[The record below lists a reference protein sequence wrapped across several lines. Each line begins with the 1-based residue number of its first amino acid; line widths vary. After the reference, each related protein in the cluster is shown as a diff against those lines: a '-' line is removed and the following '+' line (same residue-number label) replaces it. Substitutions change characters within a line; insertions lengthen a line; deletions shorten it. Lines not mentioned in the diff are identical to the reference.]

1 VKYPRSCQHQP
12 LGPCGRCAADFRVRL
27 AFSREVQRK
36 GLRVLA
42 AVQPSVTVADWIE
55 LDRLISSV
63 QKLHVF
69 VPAELAERNWEPL
82 TREELPE

>member
-1 VKYPRSCQHQP
+1 MKYPRSCLHQSM
-12 LGPCGRCAADFRVRL
+12 GPCDRCAADFRARL

-42 AVQPSVTVADWIE
+42 AVQPSITLAEWVQ
-55 LDRLISSV
+55 LDRLISHA
-63 QKLHVF
+63 QRMAEF
-69 VPAELAERNWEPL
+69 VPADMRTGGWEPL